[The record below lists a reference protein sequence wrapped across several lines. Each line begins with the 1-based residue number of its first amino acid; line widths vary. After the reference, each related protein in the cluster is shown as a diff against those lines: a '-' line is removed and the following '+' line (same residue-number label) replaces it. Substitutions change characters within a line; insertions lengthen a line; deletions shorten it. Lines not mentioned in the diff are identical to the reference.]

1 MEAIWKIKVLTNRV
15 WEKKTEIYLQMGPEQ
30 HFELWISEIRAT
42 WRGRWRSRSEEQV
55 KRMPFGSWNSS
66 STICVSLLSIS
77 IGFKSITDRNIEDR
91 TSRRYCYDRLTTI
104 YGNECETVVLPD
116 LDFLVS
122 FKDTDA
128 SWHKKE
134 KGYNRKRHIG
144 LMSVHVDSFLLLT
157 FQNNSNW
164 KSFLKIWD
172 IKKIYIP
179 IVKLWADSPFE
190 HQWWLILFL
199 FLKIR
204 YLIFYHKQ
212 QIRKLIIF

>member
-1 MEAIWKIKVLTNRV
+1 
-15 WEKKTEIYLQMGPEQ
+15 
-30 HFELWISEIRAT
+30 
-42 WRGRWRSRSEEQV
+42 
-55 KRMPFGSWNSS
+55 MPFGSWNSS

-77 IGFKSITDRNIEDR
+77 IGFKSITDR

-157 FQNNSNW
+157 FQNNTNW
-164 KSFLKIWD
+164 KSFLKIQ
-172 IKKIYIP
+172 ILKIYIFRS
-179 IVKLWADSPFE
+179 WNYE
-190 HQWWLILFL
+190 LIHLL
-199 FLKIR
+199 STNGGL
-204 YLIFYHKQ
+204 YYFY
-212 QIRKLIIF
+212 F